1 MKAMIRTSTYIVS
14 TAIAHYKYMTTIF
27 FICFP
32 IFLSS
37 SGLDLIMIIALDF
50 VSYLQNLE

>member
-1 MKAMIRTSTYIVS
+1 MKAMIRTSTDIVS
-14 TAIAHYKYMTTIF
+14 TAIAHYKYMTTIIF

-32 IFLSS
+32 IFLTS

-50 VSYLQNLE
+50 VSYL